1 MGDELADA
9 LERQPLVD
17 LALIDEADGLPVG
30 RAATA
35 AAALALVA
43 DVGLDLLAQR
53 RREQGAVRL
62 TFTCNENGKI
72 GDIAVVGSSRSLTL
86 DQAATRFLAN
96 QSCVKAAG
104 TFDATYGFELPD
116 D

>member
-1 MGDELADA
+1 MPNYAA
-9 LERQPLVD
+9 PARQAPSG
-17 LALIDEADGLPVG
+17 ARAGIRPGLLNPG
-30 RAATA
+30 AKPTYPE
-35 AAALALVA
+35 
-43 DVGLDLLAQR
+43 LAQR

-62 TFTCNENGKI
+62 TFTCNENGQI

-86 DQAATRFLAN
+86 DQAATRFLAS